1 VLELLITPPPKERE
15 SFIQFHLNLFRAL
28 TGPRFGF
35 DEKWVRNLMAREYDR
50 AFCPQ
55 GSARQLVAILTQKNR
70 RTALQGVRVPT
81 LIIQGDADPL
91 VSVEAGRDAAKA
103 VPGAELKII
112 EGMGHDLPH
121 GEAWAQIAKDIIAHT
136 RKACG

>member
-1 VLELLITPPPKERE
+1 
-15 SFIQFHLNLFRAL
+15 
-28 TGPRFGF
+28 
-35 DEKWVRNLMAREYDR
+35 MAREYDR

-55 GSARQLVAILTQKNR
+55 GAARQLVAILTQKNR
-70 RTALQGVRVPT
+70 KDALQGVRVPT
-81 LIIQGDADPL
+81 LIIHGDADPL
-91 VSVEAGRDAAKA
+91 VSVEAGKDAAEA

-136 RKACG
+136 KKACG